1 MTLNIR
7 MVSHY
12 AECRVLFISMLR
24 SIWITQILE
33 DFWRILYVS
42 HSFNCQLSCKTTNI
56 IFLEKHLLL
65 IQKGFSIISK
75 TRRSICTKW
84 HLCGAPFSDPTLE
97 EDFLLAFLTL
107 SVLKCLAVT
116 IYVAYYKLIYLA
128 TINWFMYSP
137 WPFSLLHSGCFQQD
151 STYDTATII
160 QGPMI

>member
-1 MTLNIR
+1 
-7 MVSHY
+7 
-12 AECRVLFISMLR
+12 ML
-24 SIWITQILE
+24 SVAFYLLVCCDPYGLLE
-33 DFWRILYVS
+33 FWRISEEFCMCLIHLIVNYHVKQPT
-42 HSFNCQLSCKTTNI
+42 SFSWKS
-56 IFLEKHLLL
+56 IFFWYK
-65 IQKGFSIISK
+65 KGFSIISK

-128 TINWFMYSP
+128 TIKWFMYSP